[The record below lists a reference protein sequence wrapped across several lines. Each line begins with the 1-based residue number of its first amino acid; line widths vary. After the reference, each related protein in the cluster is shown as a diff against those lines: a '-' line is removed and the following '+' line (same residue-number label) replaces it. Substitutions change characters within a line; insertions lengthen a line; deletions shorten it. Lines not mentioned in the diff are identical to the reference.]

1 MFKGIE
7 IKYGLRMNDSL
18 LMNVPLVFFF
28 HELLQLTT
36 KTWHRNVFIE
46 GKKPFKFIA
55 SHTVILS
62 FITMKFW

>member
-28 HELLQLTT
+28 MNYYSLQQKHGIVMSLL
-36 KTWHRNVFIE
+36 K
-46 GKKPFKFIA
+46 GKNLLNSLLP
-55 SHTVILS
+55 TL
-62 FITMKFW
+62 